1 MFHKDAND
9 IMLGKQP
16 KHSRGAYSVNRST
29 DGTTTRGANY
39 SYTAIC
45 ADTYH
50 DVQHM
55 LKLKL
60 KRAEQMRDIGFKR
73 NLCDMVNAANN
84 EIDLLGHLLTT
95 CDEWYADRTKHLSE
109 RTGKVGKQ

>member
-1 MFHKDAND
+1 MFHKNAND

-45 ADTYH
+45 ADTYD

-60 KRAEQMRDIGFKR
+60 KRAEQVRDIGLKR
-73 NLCDMVNAANN
+73 KLPDMVNAANN
-84 EIDLLGHLLTT
+84 EIDLLGYLRVA
-95 CDEWYADRTKHLSE
+95 CDDWYADRTKYLSE
-109 RTGKVGKQ
+109 RTGKVGKK

>member
-55 LKLKL
+55 LELKL
-60 KRAEQMRDIGFKR
+60 KRAEQVCNIGLKR
-73 NLCDMVNAANN
+73 NLTDMVNAANN
-84 EIDLLGHLLTT
+84 EIDLLRYLRVA
-95 CDEWYADRTKHLSE
+95 CDDWYADRTKYLSE
-109 RTGKVGKQ
+109 RTGKVGK